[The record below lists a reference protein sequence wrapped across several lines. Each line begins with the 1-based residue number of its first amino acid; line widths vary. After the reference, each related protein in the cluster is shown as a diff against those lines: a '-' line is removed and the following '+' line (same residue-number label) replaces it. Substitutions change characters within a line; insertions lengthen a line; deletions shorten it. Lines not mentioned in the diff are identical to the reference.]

1 VGPTMRSPT
10 NRTMK
15 RAGLALLSIVALT
28 GSQTVAWG
36 HGAIAG
42 GGDRVHTCVKGSAPR
57 TLRVVTPTQ
66 TCTGSEQG
74 IDFPHNGTFIGVD
87 IGHAETAALPTGA
100 KAGDTTGPITLACT
114 PDPAPPDPPIH
125 RVIGA
130 TISGPSD
137 FALTVSRLASPTTW
151 EITLAA
157 IKDGAKTATVAP
169 ICMRLF
175 QQN

>member
-1 VGPTMRSPT
+1 MRSPT

-15 RAGLALLSIVALT
+15 RAGLALLSVVALVGT
-28 GSQTVAWG
+28 NTVAWG

-42 GGDRVHTCVKGSAPR
+42 GGDRVHTCMKGSAPR
-57 TLRVVTPTQ
+57 TLRVVTPGQ

-87 IGHAETAALPTGA
+87 IGSARTAALGPGA
-100 KAGDTTGPITLACT
+100 KFGDTTGPISLACT
-114 PDPAPPDPPIH
+114 PDPAPPNPPIH

-130 TISGPSD
+130 TISGHSD
-137 FALTVSRLASPTTW
+137 FALTASHMSSPTTW
-151 EITLAA
+151 EVSLAA
-157 IKDGAKTATVAP
+157 ITDGAKTAQVAP
-169 ICMRLF
+169 ICIRLF

>member
-1 VGPTMRSPT
+1 MRSPT

-15 RAGLALLSIVALT
+15 RAGLALLSVVALV
-28 GSQTVAWG
+28 GGNTVAWG

-42 GGDRVHTCVKGSAPR
+42 GGDRVHTCMRGSAPR
-57 TLRVVTPTQ
+57 TLRVVTPGQ

-74 IDFPHNGTFIGVD
+74 VDLPHNGTFIGVD
-87 IGHAETAALPTGA
+87 IGPAVAVSLPAAAVAGESTGV
-100 KAGDTTGPITLACT
+100 INLACT

-125 RVIGA
+125 RAIGA
-130 TISGPSD
+130 TVSGPSA

-151 EITLAA
+151 EVSLAA
-157 IKDGAKTATVAP
+157 ITAGAKSATVAP